1 MTFLQVIKLFGFA
14 IGVVLQLSLFVLIR
28 RYRRIEK
35 LEILFLGLITALFLW
50 NACRFLSLVFE
61 ITKFNPLNKILLQL
75 GGDLLDLPSF
85 FVLAFLPSLLLHA
98 HLVFQQRFTKQRSS
112 RLHPFWEVAVYL
124 PLLPLPAAARDFIT
138 THDPDESIL
147 AATAYAQPFAA
158 WFVLSLAISALIDW
172 RMLLESQSAQLRNL
186 FRTLIIIFLS
196 IAGLISWVYFL
207 SDFQTALTKGGG
219 LEALLML
226 WSTVPCALLGYYI
239 FQYNFLEIAIQRSFG
254 YTFAGVLL
262 LLVYLLCVNGLKT
275 FVETQYGFPGVVVEE
290 GLILALLGFAQPIKR
305 WIDRSVNALFSLEVT
320 KFEGIAS
327 RLDNVSRSTVEM
339 EKLLRYVEELLIK
352 ELDLKVAKI
361 VLSSQPEESQPL
373 DLSPSSGEAFESV
386 GLSTGK
392 ETLGEIRVQ
401 SRSGKISTEQQAAL
415 RFLVTQIVA
424 AIENC
429 RLTEGKIRLERDLK
443 DQEKMAELGRI
454 IAAVA
459 HNVKNPLS
467 SIKTIVQLMLEDRE
481 FTQKYDRDL
490 NLISGEIDRLTHR
503 VEDVLQFR
511 TVLPVIVDLA
521 ELLEKMVLLF
531 RPETERRGIRLELD
545 LGSRPLTVRGT
556 EEVFS
561 EVFQNF
567 IVNAW
572 DVAPEKSRIGI
583 RAGVLS
589 KGQEKMVSVRI
600 EDEGPGIPPRIRQ
613 QIFDPFFST
622 KPKGAGLGL
631 HVVQRR
637 IMDLGGEVDCV
648 SPVANGRGTGFE
660 VVLPFE
666 NTGGIQ
672 ETPR

>member
-1 MTFLQVIKLFGFA
+1 MTFLQVIELFGFA

-35 LEILFLGLITALFLW
+35 LETLFLGLITGLFLW
-50 NACRFLSLVFE
+50 NTCRFLSLVFE
-61 ITKFNPLNKILLQL
+61 ITKFKPLNRILLQL
-75 GGDLLDLPSF
+75 GVDLPSF
-85 FVLAFLPSLLLHA
+85 FVLALLPSLLLHT

-138 THDPDESIL
+138 THEPDQSIL
-147 AATAYAQPFAA
+147 AATAYARPFAA
-158 WFVLSLAISALIDW
+158 WFVLSLTISAFIDW
-172 RMLLESQSAQLRNL
+172 RMLLQSQSAQRRNL

-196 IAGLISWVYFL
+196 IAGLISWAYFL
-207 SDFQTALTKGGG
+207 ADFQTALTQGGG

-262 LLVYLLCVNGLKT
+262 LLAYLLCVNWLKA

-290 GLILALLGFAQPIKR
+290 GLILALLGFAQPVKR
-305 WIDRSVNALFSLEVT
+305 WIDRSVNALFSLEIS
-320 KFEGIAS
+320 KFETIAS
-327 RLDNVSRSTVEM
+327 RLDDVSRSTVEM
-339 EKLLRYVEELLIK
+339 ERLLRYVEELLIK
-352 ELDLKVAKI
+352 ELDLKAAKI
-361 VLSSQPEESQPL
+361 VLSSQPDQESQAL
-373 DLSPSSGEAFESV
+373 DPSPSSGEAFESV

-401 SRSGKISTEQQAAL
+401 SRSGKVSTEQQAAL

-429 RLTEGKIRLERDLK
+429 RLTEGKIRLERELK
-443 DQEKMAELGRI
+443 DREKMAALGRI

-459 HNVKNPLS
+459 HNVRNPLS

-490 NLISGEIDRLTHR
+490 NLISGEIDRLNRR
-503 VEDVLQFR
+503 VDDVLKFR
-511 TVLPVIVDLA
+511 TVLPVNVDLA

-531 RPETERRGIRLELD
+531 RPETERRGIRLELE
-545 LGSRPLTVRGT
+545 LGSRPLTVRGS
-556 EEVFS
+556 EEIFS

-567 IVNAW
+567 VVNAW

-583 RAGVLS
+583 RAEILS
-589 KGQEKMVSVRI
+589 RGQAKNVSVRI
-600 EDEGPGIPPRIRQ
+600 EDEGPGISPRIRQ

-622 KPKGAGLGL
+622 KPKGGGLGL
-631 HVVQRR
+631 AVVQRR

-648 SPVANGRGTGFE
+648 SPVANGRGTRFE
-660 VVLPFE
+660 VLLPFE

-672 ETPR
+672 EIP